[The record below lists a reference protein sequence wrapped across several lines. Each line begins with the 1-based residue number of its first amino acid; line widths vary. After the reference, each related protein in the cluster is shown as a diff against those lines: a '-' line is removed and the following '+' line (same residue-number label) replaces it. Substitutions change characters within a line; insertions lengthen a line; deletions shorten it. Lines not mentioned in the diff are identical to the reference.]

1 MREIGDVAQ
10 FIGAIIFNK
19 NVQKL
24 NMMLYEAYKRIE
36 WSKVDRS
43 KAFSF
48 FLSFN
53 TEFQI
58 IRYAFDKFVRPRFE
72 LRTLL
77 YHILYYLYV
86 VKTCMKFVLYR
97 MPLLYNASSCMGKRT
112 K

>member
-77 YHILYYLYV
+77 YHILYY
-86 VKTCMKFVLYR
+86 
-97 MPLLYNASSCMGKRT
+97 
-112 K
+112 